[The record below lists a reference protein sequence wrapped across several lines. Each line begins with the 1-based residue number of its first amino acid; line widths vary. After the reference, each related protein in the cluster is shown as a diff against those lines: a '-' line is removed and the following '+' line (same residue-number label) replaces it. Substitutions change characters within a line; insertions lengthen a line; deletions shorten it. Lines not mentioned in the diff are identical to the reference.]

1 MLVLY
6 FTYKK
11 RLVQQYS
18 CNVCKVLIQHFF
30 SLFVVEGCIHWLMLL
45 HQENCTLLG
54 QERMDNWETTD
65 CQVSIVLFLFIAAG
79 MVTLLMEVN
88 QHNSLWYTEL
98 LQGETSVIYLHQE
111 MLVVFFF
118 FFVKDRIKE
127 DKAGPKKIFFTV
139 NYSENCENQKYFL
152 KRKV

>member
-1 MLVLY
+1 
-6 FTYKK
+6 
-11 RLVQQYS
+11 
-18 CNVCKVLIQHFF
+18 
-30 SLFVVEGCIHWLMLL
+30 
-45 HQENCTLLG
+45 
-54 QERMDNWETTD
+54 MDNWETTD